1 MVLGW
6 FGGGLVEVEVRER
19 KTFGASPCSHT
30 PSCFGTSVPLD
41 FLNITTSSPPW
52 IRKPHLRSDR
62 NPLTTPPPIMV
73 LSTAGRRCLRPS
85 KLQQL
90 SRLTPTATFTT
101 SAPALTKSSK
111 PAVKGLSRQAQQGQ
125 QQRLGRNAGPAID
138 TKPKA
143 PFKPG
148 ERREIRQRI
157 VLSNTNAPSVDLPEL
172 SVGDSTLEA
181 AVGRVFAFGARDI
194 DRLRELD
201 GFRRSQDWKF
211 FHRPS
216 TVMRKESLRLG
227 EMLAWIQ
234 QPEEHPQTK
243 CERLIFTGPKGS
255 GKSVLLLQ
263 TMAWALQREWVV
275 INIPN
280 GISRALFFLPVL
292 LEVG

>member
-1 MVLGW
+1 
-6 FGGGLVEVEVRER
+6 
-19 KTFGASPCSHT
+19 
-30 PSCFGTSVPLD
+30 
-41 FLNITTSSPPW
+41 
-52 IRKPHLRSDR
+52 
-62 NPLTTPPPIMV
+62 MV

-85 KLQQL
+85 TLHQL
-90 SRLTPTATFTT
+90 SRLAPTATFTT
-101 SAPALTKSSK
+101 SAPALEKSSK
-111 PAVKGLSRQAQQGQ
+111 PAVKGMGRNAQQSG
-125 QQRLGRNAGPAID
+125 QQRLGRNAGPPVD

-148 ERREIRQRI
+148 ERREIRERI

-172 SVGDSTLEA
+172 TAADSTLEA

-216 TVMRKESLRLG
+216 TVLRKESLRLG

-234 QPEEHPQTK
+234 QQEEHPQTK
-243 CERLIFTGPKGS
+243 CERLILTGPKGS

-263 TMAWALQREWVV
+263 AMALALQREWVV

-280 GISRALFFLPVL
+280 GISRRLFFSPALPG
-292 LEVG
+292 VG